1 MTRQELELL
10 LTVARVL
17 RAIRRDAIRSG
28 DTNAQLDFDDLDE
41 VLRRFDAARDA
52 EPVNQAAT

>member
-1 MTRQELELL
+1 MTRHERELL

-17 RAIRRDAIRSG
+17 RAIRRDAIRVG
-28 DTNAQLDFDDLDE
+28 DKNAQLDFDDLDE
-41 VLRRFDAARDA
+41 VLRRFDADRDA